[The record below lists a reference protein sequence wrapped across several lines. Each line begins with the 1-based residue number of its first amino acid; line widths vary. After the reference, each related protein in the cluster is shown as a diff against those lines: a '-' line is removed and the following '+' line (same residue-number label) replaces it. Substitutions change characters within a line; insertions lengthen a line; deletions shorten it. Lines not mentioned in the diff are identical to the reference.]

1 MKDKTV
7 TLPEQCKRTLDYIKE
22 YGYITRLEAFADLGI
37 ANLTSVIHILRSRY
51 GYNICTK
58 RVESVNRYG
67 KQVRYAQYFLDKE

>member
-1 MKDKTV
+1 MEDKTV

-51 GYNICTK
+51 GYNIHTK

>member
-22 YGYITRLEAFADLGI
+22 YGYITRIEEFGDLGI
-37 ANLTSVIHILRSRY
+37 DNLISVIYILRSRY
-51 GYNICTK
+51 GYNIRTK

>member
-1 MKDKTV
+1 MEDKTV

-51 GYNICTK
+51 GYNIRTK
-58 RVESVNRYG
+58 RVERVNRYG
-67 KQVRYAQYFLDKE
+67 KQVRHAQYFLDKE

>member
-1 MKDKTV
+1 MEDKTV

-51 GYNICTK
+51 GYNIRTK

-67 KQVRYAQYFLDKE
+67 KQVCYAQYFLDKE